1 MKYITLNSNLF
12 IRNRQLLSKK
22 LDDNSIAIFNS
33 NDVMPTN
40 SDGTMPFK
48 QNSDLFWLTSVDQEE
63 SVFVMI
69 KHNDL
74 IKELLFLKETN
85 EHIAIWEGAKL
96 TKEKANLN
104 SGIQKVYWLSE
115 MEKIIHNEIAGLE
128 KIYLNKNMHSRSTS
142 EVQTRD
148 DRFRESI
155 ITQFPNKEIK
165 EVAPIMHE
173 LRFIKSDLELALIQH
188 ACDITNR

>member
-1 MKYITLNSNLF
+1 MKYTTLDSNLF
-12 IRNRQLLSKK
+12 IRNRELLSRK
-22 LDDNSIAIFNS
+22 LDNKSIAIFNS

-74 IKELLFLKETN
+74 IKEILFLKETN

-96 TKEKANLN
+96 TKEKANKN
-104 SGIQKVYWLSE
+104 SGIQQVYWLTE
-115 MEKIIHNEIAGLE
+115 MEKIIHNEITVLE

-148 DRFRESI
+148 DRFRETMIS
-155 ITQFPNKEIK
+155 QFPNKEIK
-165 EVAPIMHE
+165 EIAPIMHE
-173 LRFIKSDLELALIQH
+173 LRFIKSNLE
-188 ACDITNR
+188 